1 MSVWYGRNL
10 VRSRP
15 GRALAT
21 VRDSEV
27 AAATM
32 GVDVVRYK
40 AAAFTVSSM
49 YAGLGGVLYALA
61 FGRIVPESFGLVLS
75 VDFLVMIVIGGA
87 GSVGGAAAGAV
98 FVTALPLILN
108 HYSGSLPLLAEPGSG
123 GISAL
128 GVQPLRL
135 RRGDRRRAPVRA
147 RRAGGARPPV
157 PRVQGE
163 ARMSRRL
170 FGIVALALA
179 LAACGKAD
187 DGGEASGE
195 GSVKTGPGT
204 TADTITLGYL
214 PDLSG
219 VFAPNGKSMMEGAN
233 LYWDAKNEDGGICG
247 RQVELEVQ
255 DTGYDPQKAVAAYQQ
270 MSGDV
275 VGLGLVLG
283 SSITSALL
291 PSVEQEGM
299 FLNFAGW
306 TSDILPNENV
316 AIAGTTYDIEAINAV
331 DFLMSEHGVKEGD
344 TIGHLY
350 FEGDYGENAL
360 KGSKFAA
367 DKHGLKIVEQ
377 KITPAETDMT
387 GQVAA
392 FRRAGVKAIL
402 FSAAPP
408 QAASLAGIAA
418 SQKLDVPIVAN
429 GPGWTPQL
437 LTTPAADAL
446 AANYYVVSSMA
457 PLGLEADGVK
467 TFLDAYEAEFPKG
480 TPSSNGSLYAYAGA
494 QIADAALTK
503 ACENKDLTRQG
514 VLDALRSIDALDTG
528 GTIAGTLD
536 FTDPAQPPS
545 RMIYIAK
552 VSKDAPGGLEPLGE
566 AQTAAD
572 AEEYTF

>member
-1 MSVWYGRNL
+1 
-10 VRSRP
+10 
-15 GRALAT
+15 
-21 VRDSEV
+21 
-27 AAATM
+27 
-32 GVDVVRYK
+32 
-40 AAAFTVSSM
+40 
-49 YAGLGGVLYALA
+49 
-61 FGRIVPESFGLVLS
+61 
-75 VDFLVMIVIGGA
+75 
-87 GSVGGAAAGAV
+87 
-98 FVTALPLILN
+98 
-108 HYSGSLPLLAEPGSG
+108 
-123 GISAL
+123 
-128 GVQPLRL
+128 
-135 RRGDRRRAPVRA
+135 
-147 RRAGGARPPV
+147 
-157 PRVQGE
+157 
-163 ARMSRRL
+163 
-170 FGIVALALA
+170 
-179 LAACGKAD
+179 
-187 DGGEASGE
+187 
-195 GSVKTGPGT
+195 
-204 TADTITLGYL
+204 
-214 PDLSG
+214 
-219 VFAPNGKSMMEGAN
+219 
-233 LYWDAKNEDGGICG
+233 
-247 RQVELEVQ
+247 
-255 DTGYDPQKAVAAYQQ
+255 
-270 MSGDV
+270 
-275 VGLGLVLG
+275 VLG

-467 TFLDAYEAEFPKG
+467 EFLDAYESEYPKG

-545 RMIYIAK
+545 REIYIAK
-552 VSKDAPGGLEPLGE
+552 VSKDVPGGLAPLGE

-572 AEEYTF
+572 AEEYEF

>member
-1 MSVWYGRNL
+1 
-10 VRSRP
+10 
-15 GRALAT
+15 
-21 VRDSEV
+21 
-27 AAATM
+27 
-32 GVDVVRYK
+32 
-40 AAAFTVSSM
+40 
-49 YAGLGGVLYALA
+49 
-61 FGRIVPESFGLVLS
+61 
-75 VDFLVMIVIGGA
+75 
-87 GSVGGAAAGAV
+87 
-98 FVTALPLILN
+98 
-108 HYSGSLPLLAEPGSG
+108 
-123 GISAL
+123 
-128 GVQPLRL
+128 
-135 RRGDRRRAPVRA
+135 
-147 RRAGGARPPV
+147 
-157 PRVQGE
+157 
-163 ARMSRRL
+163 MSRRL
-170 FGIVALALA
+170 FGIVVLALA

-187 DGGEASGE
+187 DSGETAGE
-195 GSVKTGPGT
+195 GSLKTGPGT

-233 LYWDAKNEDGGICG
+233 LYWDAKNEAGGICG
-247 RQVELEVQ
+247 RQVELAVQ

-270 MSGDV
+270 LSGDV

-291 PSVEQEGM
+291 PSVEQEDM

-306 TSDILPNENV
+306 TSDILPNEYV

-331 DFLMSEHGVKEGD
+331 DFLMSEHGIAEGD

-360 KGSKFAA
+360 EGSTWAA
-367 DKHGLKIVEQ
+367 DRHGLKIVEQ

-446 AANYYVVSSMA
+446 AANYFVVSSMA
-457 PLGLEADGVK
+457 PLGLDADGV
-467 TFLDAYEAEFPKG
+467 TEFLDAYEQEYPKG

-503 ACENKDLTRQG
+503 ACENNDLTRRG

-528 GTIAGTLD
+528 GTVAGTLD

-552 VSKDAPGGLEPLGE
+552 VSKDAPGGLEALGE
-566 AQTAAD
+566 ATTAQD
-572 AEEYTF
+572 AEDYTF

>member
-1 MSVWYGRNL
+1 
-10 VRSRP
+10 
-15 GRALAT
+15 
-21 VRDSEV
+21 
-27 AAATM
+27 
-32 GVDVVRYK
+32 
-40 AAAFTVSSM
+40 
-49 YAGLGGVLYALA
+49 
-61 FGRIVPESFGLVLS
+61 
-75 VDFLVMIVIGGA
+75 
-87 GSVGGAAAGAV
+87 
-98 FVTALPLILN
+98 
-108 HYSGSLPLLAEPGSG
+108 
-123 GISAL
+123 
-128 GVQPLRL
+128 
-135 RRGDRRRAPVRA
+135 
-147 RRAGGARPPV
+147 
-157 PRVQGE
+157 
-163 ARMSRRL
+163 MSRRL
-170 FGIVALALA
+170 FGTVAVALALA
-179 LAACGKAD
+179 AGACGKGGD
-187 DGGEASGE
+187 DGGDAADG
-195 GSVKTGPGT
+195 GVKTGPGA

-233 LYWDAKNEDGGICG
+233 LYWDAKNKSGGICG
-247 RQVELEVQ
+247 RQIKLSVQ

-275 VGLGLVLG
+275 IGLGLVLG
-283 SSITSALL
+283 SSITAALL
-291 PSVEQEGM
+291 PSVEQDGM

-331 DFLMSEHGVKEGD
+331 DFLMSEKGIKEGD
-344 TIGHLY
+344 AIGHLY

-360 KGSKFAA
+360 KGAKYAA

-392 FRRAGVKAIL
+392 FRRAKVKAIL

-437 LTTPAADAL
+437 LTTPAAGAL

-457 PLGLEADGVK
+457 PLGLDAEGVTK
-467 TFLDAYEAEFPKG
+467 FLDAYQQRYPKG

-503 ACENKDLTRQG
+503 ACENKDLTRKG
-514 VLDALRSIDALDTG
+514 VLDALRSLDALDTG
-528 GTIAGTLD
+528 GTIAGKLD

-545 RMIYIAK
+545 RLVYIAK

-572 AEEYTF
+572 AEDYSF

>member
-1 MSVWYGRNL
+1 
-10 VRSRP
+10 
-15 GRALAT
+15 
-21 VRDSEV
+21 
-27 AAATM
+27 
-32 GVDVVRYK
+32 
-40 AAAFTVSSM
+40 
-49 YAGLGGVLYALA
+49 
-61 FGRIVPESFGLVLS
+61 
-75 VDFLVMIVIGGA
+75 
-87 GSVGGAAAGAV
+87 
-98 FVTALPLILN
+98 
-108 HYSGSLPLLAEPGSG
+108 
-123 GISAL
+123 
-128 GVQPLRL
+128 
-135 RRGDRRRAPVRA
+135 
-147 RRAGGARPPV
+147 
-157 PRVQGE
+157 
-163 ARMSRRL
+163 MSRRL
-170 FGIVALALA
+170 FGIVVLALALA

-187 DGGEASGE
+187 DGGETSGE

-233 LYWDAKNEDGGICG
+233 LYWDAKNEAGGICG
-247 RQVELEVQ
+247 RQVELAVQ

-275 VGLGLVLG
+275 IGLGLVLG

-291 PSVEQEGM
+291 PSVEREGM

-331 DFLMSEHGVKEGD
+331 DFLMSEHGIKEGD
-344 TIGHLY
+344 TVGHLY

-360 KGSKFAA
+360 KGSQYAA
-367 DKHGLKIVEQ
+367 GEHGLKIVEQ

-457 PLGLEADGVK
+457 PLGLDAEGVK
-467 TFLDAYEAEFPKG
+467 EFLDAYEQKYPKG

-528 GTIAGTLD
+528 GTVAGTLD

-545 RMIYIAK
+545 RMVYIAE
-552 VSKDAPGGLEPLGE
+552 VSKDAPGGLAPLGE

-572 AEEYTF
+572 AEDYSF

>member
-1 MSVWYGRNL
+1 VVL
-10 VRSRP
+10 
-15 GRALAT
+15 ALA
-21 VRDSEV
+21 VG
-27 AAATM
+27 AC
-32 GVDVVRYK
+32 GK
-40 AAAFTVSSM
+40 
-49 YAGLGGVLYALA
+49 GG
-61 FGRIVPESFGLVLS
+61 
-75 VDFLVMIVIGGA
+75 DDGGD
-87 GSVGGAAAGAV
+87 AAAG
-98 FVTALPLILN
+98 
-108 HYSGSLPLLAEPGSG
+108 G
-123 GISAL
+123 
-128 GVQPLRL
+128 
-135 RRGDRRRAPVRA
+135 
-147 RRAGGARPPV
+147 
-157 PRVQGE
+157 
-163 ARMSRRL
+163 
-170 FGIVALALA
+170 
-179 LAACGKAD
+179 
-187 DGGEASGE
+187 
-195 GSVKTGPGT
+195 VKTGPGA

-233 LYWDAKNEDGGICG
+233 LYWDAKNEAGGICG
-247 RQVELEVQ
+247 RQIKLSIQ

-275 VGLGLVLG
+275 IGLGLVLG

-331 DFLMSEHGVKEGD
+331 DFLMNEHGIKEGD

-360 KGSKFAA
+360 KGSKYAA

-392 FRRAGVKAIL
+392 FRRANVKAIL

-408 QAASLAGIAA
+408 QAASLAGIAG

-437 LTTPAADAL
+437 LTTPAAGAL

-457 PLGLEADGVK
+457 PLGLDAEGVTK
-467 TFLDAYEAEFPKG
+467 FLDAYEQRYPKG

-503 ACENKDLTRQG
+503 ACENKDLTRKG
-514 VLDALRSIDALDTG
+514 VLDALRSLDALDTG
-528 GTIAGTLD
+528 GTIAGKLN

-545 RMIYIAK
+545 RLVYIAK
-552 VSKDAPGGLEPLGE
+552 VSKDAPGGLEPLGD
-566 AQTAAD
+566 AQTAPD
-572 AEEYTF
+572 AEDYAF

>member
-1 MSVWYGRNL
+1 
-10 VRSRP
+10 
-15 GRALAT
+15 
-21 VRDSEV
+21 
-27 AAATM
+27 
-32 GVDVVRYK
+32 
-40 AAAFTVSSM
+40 
-49 YAGLGGVLYALA
+49 
-61 FGRIVPESFGLVLS
+61 
-75 VDFLVMIVIGGA
+75 
-87 GSVGGAAAGAV
+87 
-98 FVTALPLILN
+98 
-108 HYSGSLPLLAEPGSG
+108 
-123 GISAL
+123 
-128 GVQPLRL
+128 
-135 RRGDRRRAPVRA
+135 
-147 RRAGGARPPV
+147 
-157 PRVQGE
+157 
-163 ARMSRRL
+163 MSRRL
-170 FGIVALALA
+170 FGIVVLVLA

-187 DGGEASGE
+187 DGGESSSE

-233 LYWDAKNEDGGICG
+233 LYWNAKNADGGICG
-247 RQVELEVQ
+247 RQVELSIQ

-270 MSGDV
+270 ISGDV

-331 DFLMSEHGVKEGD
+331 DFLMTEHGVEEGD

-360 KGSKFAA
+360 EGSKYAA

-377 KITPAETDMT
+377 KITPAQTDMT

-392 FRRAGVKAIL
+392 FRRANVKAIL

-418 SQKLDVPIVAN
+418 SQNLDVPIVAN

-446 AANYYVVSSMA
+446 AANYFVVSSMA
-457 PLGLEADGVK
+457 PLGLEADGV
-467 TFLDAYEAEFPKG
+467 TEFLDAYEAEYPEG

-503 ACENKDLTRQG
+503 ACENEDLTRQG
-514 VLDALRSIDALDTG
+514 VLDALRSLDALDTG
-528 GTIAGTLD
+528 GTVAGTLD

-552 VSKDAPGGLEPLGE
+552 VSKDVPGGLEPLGE
-566 AQTAAD
+566 ATTAQD
-572 AEEYTF
+572 AEDYPL

>member
-1 MSVWYGRNL
+1 
-10 VRSRP
+10 
-15 GRALAT
+15 
-21 VRDSEV
+21 
-27 AAATM
+27 
-32 GVDVVRYK
+32 
-40 AAAFTVSSM
+40 
-49 YAGLGGVLYALA
+49 
-61 FGRIVPESFGLVLS
+61 
-75 VDFLVMIVIGGA
+75 
-87 GSVGGAAAGAV
+87 
-98 FVTALPLILN
+98 
-108 HYSGSLPLLAEPGSG
+108 
-123 GISAL
+123 
-128 GVQPLRL
+128 
-135 RRGDRRRAPVRA
+135 
-147 RRAGGARPPV
+147 
-157 PRVQGE
+157 
-163 ARMSRRL
+163 MSRRL
-170 FGIVALALA
+170 FAIVVLALA
-179 LAACGKAD
+179 LAACGKGD
-187 DGGEASGE
+187 DNGGGGGAAGE
-195 GSVKTGPGT
+195 DSVKTGPGV

-233 LYWDAKNEDGGICG
+233 LYWDAKNADGGICG
-247 RQVELEVQ
+247 RQIELAVQ
-255 DTGYDPQKAVAAYQQ
+255 DTGYDPQKAVAAFQQ

-331 DFLMSEHGVKEGD
+331 DFLMSEHGIKEGD

-360 KGSKFAA
+360 EGSKYAA
-367 DKHGLKIVEQ
+367 GEHRLKIVEQ

-408 QAASLAGIAA
+408 QAASLTGIAA

-446 AANYYVVSSMA
+446 AANYFVVSSMA
-457 PLGLEADGVK
+457 PLGLDAEGVK
-467 TFLDAYEAEFPKG
+467 TFLDAYEQEYPKG

-503 ACENKDLTRQG
+503 ACESKDLTRQG

-528 GTIAGTLD
+528 GTVAGTLD

-545 RMIYIAK
+545 RMVYIAK
-552 VSKDAPGGLEPLGE
+552 VSKDAPGGLAPLGE

-572 AEEYTF
+572 AEDYSF

>member
-1 MSVWYGRNL
+1 
-10 VRSRP
+10 
-15 GRALAT
+15 
-21 VRDSEV
+21 
-27 AAATM
+27 
-32 GVDVVRYK
+32 
-40 AAAFTVSSM
+40 
-49 YAGLGGVLYALA
+49 
-61 FGRIVPESFGLVLS
+61 
-75 VDFLVMIVIGGA
+75 
-87 GSVGGAAAGAV
+87 
-98 FVTALPLILN
+98 
-108 HYSGSLPLLAEPGSG
+108 
-123 GISAL
+123 
-128 GVQPLRL
+128 
-135 RRGDRRRAPVRA
+135 
-147 RRAGGARPPV
+147 
-157 PRVQGE
+157 
-163 ARMSRRL
+163 MSRRL
-170 FGIVALALA
+170 FGIVVLALA

-187 DGGEASGE
+187 DGGEAAGE
-195 GSVKTGPGT
+195 DSVKTGPGT

-233 LYWDAKNEDGGICG
+233 LYWDAKNEAGGICG
-247 RQVELEVQ
+247 RQIELAVQ

-270 MSGDV
+270 ISGDV

-331 DFLMSEHGVKEGD
+331 DFLMSEHGIKEGD

-360 KGSKFAA
+360 KGSKYAA

-467 TFLDAYEAEFPKG
+467 EFLDAYEQAYPKG

-494 QIADAALTK
+494 QIADAALTQ

-528 GTIAGTLD
+528 GTVAGTLD

-552 VSKDAPGGLEPLGE
+552 VSKDAPGGLAPLGE

-572 AEEYTF
+572 AEDYSF

>member
-1 MSVWYGRNL
+1 
-10 VRSRP
+10 
-15 GRALAT
+15 
-21 VRDSEV
+21 
-27 AAATM
+27 
-32 GVDVVRYK
+32 
-40 AAAFTVSSM
+40 
-49 YAGLGGVLYALA
+49 
-61 FGRIVPESFGLVLS
+61 
-75 VDFLVMIVIGGA
+75 
-87 GSVGGAAAGAV
+87 
-98 FVTALPLILN
+98 
-108 HYSGSLPLLAEPGSG
+108 
-123 GISAL
+123 
-128 GVQPLRL
+128 
-135 RRGDRRRAPVRA
+135 
-147 RRAGGARPPV
+147 
-157 PRVQGE
+157 
-163 ARMSRRL
+163 MSRRA
-170 FGIVALALA
+170 FAIVVVALA
-179 LAACGKAD
+179 LAACGKGD
-187 DGGEASGE
+187 DNGGGGGAAGE
-195 GSVKTGPGT
+195 DSVKTGPGVS
-204 TADTITLGYL
+204 ADTITLGYL

-233 LYWDAKNEDGGICG
+233 LYWDAKNADGGICG
-247 RQVELEVQ
+247 RQIELSVQ
-255 DTGYDPQKAVAAYQQ
+255 DTGYDPQKAVAAFQQ

-331 DFLMSEHGVKEGD
+331 DFLMNGHGIKEGD

-360 KGSKFAA
+360 KGSKYAA
-367 DKHGLKIVEQ
+367 DKHGLEIVEQ

-446 AANYYVVSSMA
+446 AANYFVVSSMA
-457 PLGLEADGVK
+457 PLGLDAEGVK
-467 TFLDAYEAEFPKG
+467 AFLDAYEQEYPKG

-514 VLDALRSIDALDTG
+514 VLDALRSTDALDTG

-536 FTDPAQPPS
+536 FTDPAEPPS
-545 RMIYIAK
+545 RMVYIAK
-552 VSKDAPGGLEPLGE
+552 VSKDAPGGLAPLGE
-566 AQTAAD
+566 AQTAPD
-572 AEEYTF
+572 AEDYSF

>member
-1 MSVWYGRNL
+1 
-10 VRSRP
+10 
-15 GRALAT
+15 
-21 VRDSEV
+21 
-27 AAATM
+27 
-32 GVDVVRYK
+32 
-40 AAAFTVSSM
+40 
-49 YAGLGGVLYALA
+49 
-61 FGRIVPESFGLVLS
+61 
-75 VDFLVMIVIGGA
+75 
-87 GSVGGAAAGAV
+87 
-98 FVTALPLILN
+98 
-108 HYSGSLPLLAEPGSG
+108 
-123 GISAL
+123 
-128 GVQPLRL
+128 
-135 RRGDRRRAPVRA
+135 
-147 RRAGGARPPV
+147 
-157 PRVQGE
+157 
-163 ARMSRRL
+163 MSRSA
-170 FGIVALALA
+170 FAIVVVALA
-179 LAACGKAD
+179 LAACGKGD
-187 DGGEASGE
+187 DNGGGAAGE
-195 GSVKTGPGT
+195 GSVKTGPGVS
-204 TADTITLGYL
+204 ADTITLGYL

-233 LYWDAKNEDGGICG
+233 LYWDAKNAAGGICG
-247 RQVELEVQ
+247 RQIELSVQ
-255 DTGYDPQKAVAAYQQ
+255 DTGYDPQKAVAAFQQ

-331 DFLMSEHGVKEGD
+331 DFLMNEHGIKEGD

-360 KGSKFAA
+360 KGSKYAA
-367 DKHGLKIVEQ
+367 DKHGLEIVEQ

-446 AANYYVVSSMA
+446 AANYFVVSSMA
-457 PLGLEADGVK
+457 PLGLDAEGVT
-467 TFLDAYEAEFPKG
+467 TFLDAYEQEHPKG

-494 QIADAALTK
+494 QIADAALSQ

-514 VLDALRSIDALDTG
+514 VLDALRSIEALDTG
-528 GTIAGTLD
+528 GTVAGTLD

-552 VSKDAPGGLEPLGE
+552 VSKDAPGGLAPLGE

-572 AEEYTF
+572 AEDYSF